1 MSSSI
6 DSPHHHHHRCC
17 YFETR
22 AHSLARPRQPV
33 PVAFVL
39 SLLSTGITECIMGA
53 GDLKSGSQDCL
64 ASTGHSVAY
73 VTTET
78 QDDLRQEVDEYLF

>member
-1 MSSSI
+1 M
-6 DSPHHHHHRCC
+6 
-17 YFETR
+17 
-22 AHSLARPRQPV
+22 
-33 PVAFVL
+33 AFVL
-39 SLLSTGITECIMGA
+39 SLLSTRITECIMGA

-64 ASTGHSVAY
+64 ASTGHY